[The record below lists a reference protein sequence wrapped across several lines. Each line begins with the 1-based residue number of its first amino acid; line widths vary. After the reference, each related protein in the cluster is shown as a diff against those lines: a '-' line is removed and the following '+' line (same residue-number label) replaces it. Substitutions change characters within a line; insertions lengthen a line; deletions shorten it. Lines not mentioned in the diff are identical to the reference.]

1 MSYSWKGVSL
11 LVQGNFV
18 ALKWILLIV
27 LMYCFGLQSFCCCV
41 QIRSFGLVVC
51 NRSLFLVYAHVVN
64 DPHYWVPLK
73 FVTLLSH
80 SLHNI
85 LSLLLVM
92 LSVSLA
98 GQKRRNG
105 QWWQSL
111 FGFSGVTVWWYLGL
125 QWNTHFS
132 VSWEGSSLW
141 WLDNPVAVGRGC
153 ALQQSLTT
161 RRSAVG
167 VWSTVQKGW
176 RDLLENQ
183 GDKRFEHLSL
193 LQWYWRDL
201 SRNIQLPVQ
210 LRFNPGEFTVFL
222 SSL

>member
-1 MSYSWKGVSL
+1 MLSV
-11 LVQGNFV
+11 
-18 ALKWILLIV
+18 I
-27 LMYCFGLQSFCCCV
+27 
-41 QIRSFGLVVC
+41 
-51 NRSLFLVYAHVVN
+51 
-64 DPHYWVPLK
+64 
-73 FVTLLSH
+73 TLLSPTEVCYSAVPQSAQYPF
-80 SLHNI
+80 SLSCFLFLWLGRKEEMDNGGK
-85 LSLLLVM
+85 
-92 LSVSLA
+92 VSLA
-98 GQKRRNG
+98 SQVLQCGG
-105 QWWQSL
+105 
-111 FGFSGVTVWWYLGL
+111 YLGL

-132 VSWEGSSLW
+132 VSWEGLSLW

-161 RRSAVG
+161 RRSAAG

-176 RDLLENQ
+176 RDLLEDQ
-183 GDKRFEHLSL
+183 DDKHFEHLSL